1 MQGPLTLSKE
11 ERVCSKKLLDQLFD
25 RGGKRSM
32 VVFPLR
38 AVYLVLDDQEQGAP
52 VQIMVSVPKRL
63 LHHAVDRNR
72 VKRQIREAYRKN
84 KMSLV
89 EIVGEQQGRKL
100 AVAFV
105 WIDSK
110 KHDSKTVESSVCR
123 LIEKIKERL

>member
-1 MQGPLTLSKE
+1 
-11 ERVCSKKLLDQLFD
+11 
-25 RGGKRSM
+25 M

-89 EIVGEQQGRKL
+89 EVVGEQQGRKL

-105 WIDSK
+105 WLDSK
-110 KHDSKTVESSVCR
+110 KYDSKTVEGSVCR